1 MDLFF
6 ELLKIVLPSIILAFI
21 TWYMVGKFIG
31 NAENTRKSEVLLKN
45 HEITIPLRFQAYER
59 IALFLERI
67 SLDSLLMRINQSG
80 MTSRQLHTE
89 ILASIRNEYEHNLSQ
104 QVYISVKA
112 WEMVKNARAQ
122 MIKIINT
129 AAEKTNPTLPSIEL
143 SKKILEIMSDYDKA
157 PTQIALN
164 YLKQEIQELF

>member
-1 MDLFF
+1 MENII
-6 ELLKIVLPSIILAFI
+6 ELLEIVLPSIIMGLL
-21 TWYMVGKFIG
+21 TWYLVRMFIG
-31 NAENTRKSEVLLKN
+31 NAENTRKSELLLKN

-67 SLDSLLMRINQSG
+67 SLDSLLMRFNQSG
-80 MTSRQLHTE
+80 MTSRQLHSE
-89 ILASIRNEYEHNLSQ
+89 LLASMRSEYEHNLSQ
-104 QVYISVKA
+104 QVYMSVKA

-129 AAEKTNPTLPSIEL
+129 AAEKTNPNSPGIEL
-143 SKKILEIMSDYDKA
+143 SKKILELMSDFDKA
-157 PTQIALN
+157 PNQAALD